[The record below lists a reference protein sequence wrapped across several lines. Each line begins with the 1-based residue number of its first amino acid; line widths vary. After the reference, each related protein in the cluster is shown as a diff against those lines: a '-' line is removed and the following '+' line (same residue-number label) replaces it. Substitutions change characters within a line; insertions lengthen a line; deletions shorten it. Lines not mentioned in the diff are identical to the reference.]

1 MYWRFVDV
9 KYYIKNVDKNGDGRI
24 EKAYGSLLRYQLR
37 KDNLANKVITFD
49 KIRLQKSIKKILNR
63 KIIK

>member
-9 KYYIKNVDKNGDGRI
+9 KYYIKVPIKMVTEELN
-24 EKAYGSLLRYQLR
+24 KAYGSLLRHQLR

>member
-1 MYWRFVDV
+1 ML
-9 KYYIKNVDKNGDGRI
+9 IKMVTEELN
-24 EKAYGSLLRYQLR
+24 KAYGSLLCHQLR
-37 KDNLANKVITFD
+37 KDNLANKVIIFD

>member
-1 MYWRFVDV
+1 MW
-9 KYYIKNVDKNGDGRI
+9 IKMVTKELN
-24 EKAYGSLLRYQLR
+24 KAYGSLFRHQLR